1 MLKMK
6 GDLDELLKT
15 KRKRKSKTIDL
26 DECLKIKGLRDN
38 RGEAR
43 MLLKRNGFIALF
55 SAKRHNFLRIP
66 QARRSN
72 APPHHEPPNPTAST
86 SAPTGQLEVPKQL
99 FRLAC
104 TFAPGGHVIDYAS
117 IIKDC
122 SASGVPS

>member
-1 MLKMK
+1 LKKK
-6 GDLDELLKT
+6 G
-15 KRKRKSKTIDL
+15 KRKEETIDL
-26 DECLKIKGLRDN
+26 DECMKIKGLRDI

-43 MLLKRNGFIALF
+43 MLLKRNVLIALF
-55 SAKRHNFLRIP
+55 SAKLHKFMRIP
-66 QARRSN
+66 QVRRSD

-86 SAPTGQLEVPKQL
+86 SAPTGQLEVPKRL
-99 FRLAC
+99 FRLAF